1 MALILAVDD
10 EEHIRRLLRFTLERE
25 GFSVITAG
33 EGLSALELARTHNP
47 NLIILDVMLPGMDGL
62 TFCQALRAD
71 QRFRDVPVI
80 MLSAR
85 GGEAD
90 KVTGLETG
98 ADDYVTKPFSPR
110 ELVARV
116 RAHLRRKPAAEEKDK
131 LVCGQLVIDRERL
144 TVSWAGES
152 QGLTPKEFELLYHLA
167 EHPGRVFSR
176 DSLLN
181 RVWGFDFP
189 GGSRTVDV
197 HIRYIRQKLEQLPGA
212 PRFIETVRGAGYR
225 FKEQDKW

>member
-10 EEHIRRLLRFTLERE
+10 EEHIRRLLRYTLERE
-25 GFSVITAG
+25 GFSVVTAG
-33 EGLSALELARTHNP
+33 DGASALELARTHNP
-47 NLIILDVMLPGMDGL
+47 DLIVLDVMLPGMDGL
-62 TFCQALRAD
+62 SFCQVLRAD
-71 QRFRDVPVI
+71 KRMRGVPVI

-85 GGEAD
+85 GGETD
-90 KVTGLETG
+90 KVLGLETG

-110 ELVARV
+110 ELAARV
-116 RAHLRRKPAAEEKDK
+116 RAHLRRKPAAEGNHK
-131 LVCGQLVIDRERL
+131 LVCGQLVIDRERMS
-144 TVSWAGES
+144 VSWADGS

-197 HIRYIRQKLEQLPGA
+197 HIRYIRHKLEQLPGA

>member
-25 GFSVITAG
+25 GFTVVTTGDGA
-33 EGLSALELARTHNP
+33 SALELARTRNP
-47 NLIILDVMLPGMDGL
+47 DLIVLDVMLPGMDGL
-62 TFCQALRAD
+62 SFCQALRAD
-71 QRFRDVPVI
+71 KRLRDLPVI

-85 GGEAD
+85 GGETD
-90 KVTGLETG
+90 KVLGLETG

-116 RAHLRRKPAAEEKDK
+116 RAHLRRKPAAEANDK

-144 TVSWAGES
+144 SVSWAGES
-152 QGLTPKEFELLYHLA
+152 QGLTPKEFELLYYLA

-197 HIRYIRQKLEQLPGA
+197 HIRYIRHKLEQLPGA
-212 PRFIETVRGAGYR
+212 PYFIETVRGAGYR
-225 FKEQDKW
+225 FKERDKW